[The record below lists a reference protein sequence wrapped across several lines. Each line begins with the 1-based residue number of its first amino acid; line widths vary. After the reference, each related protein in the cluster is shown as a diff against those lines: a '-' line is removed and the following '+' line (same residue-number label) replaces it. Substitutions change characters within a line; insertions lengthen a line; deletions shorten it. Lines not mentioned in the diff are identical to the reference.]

1 LFGKSAFFVLF
12 VLIGGSTLAPQL
24 AAADLIISRA
34 MLVDVSGRLTIAD
47 VAGRVTAP
55 ARPSFAVGSTKAVHW
70 LRLIVRKPADGDK
83 VVLFVRPAYLNEVR
97 LYEAGTGDPLAWKT
111 RVTGSYY
118 PFHSRDRARAS
129 LGFVVDVAGAEAT
142 FYLRLKTRSPS
153 DFSVEALEP
162 AGADRKDH
170 QRDLV
175 IVFFVTAMVFLLLWA
190 ILNYLVD
197 RQPVVGLFAVHQ
209 AIYTLF
215 GIVATGYLAPF
226 APAAFPQLVDWI
238 NAVLYFAIDFTT
250 ALFVRELFRPY
261 DPPRAMVRGLDL
273 FLSMFPFLV
282 VAFFLGADTIAI
294 NVNTALFRV
303 TWLYFVLMAFALRA
317 ESAPSRRLLRIFFTA
332 VLCSNVISWVARSG
346 ARIALVPNEV
356 QVLIQVLI
364 IDGLIIGGLFAAM
377 LHARARRIQQEAQQ
391 AALDLVQTQQSLKI
405 EQELKK
411 QAEIQAHTDY
421 LTGAFSRRYFVE
433 LAERELT
440 RSMRFRRPL
449 TLCVIDIDHFK
460 AVNDTWGHGVG
471 DVVLQ
476 KVSQLIGN
484 ETRHQDIFGRT
495 GGEEFA
501 AVILETE
508 GDEAI
513 EIGQRLCDTVEAAV
527 IVSPRSDRISV
538 TLSIGL
544 TQLNDRQIDF
554 DTLMMEAD
562 RAMYSAKQAGRNRV
576 VVNDGCQATF
586 PAP

>member
-1 LFGKSAFFVLF
+1 MKLLFFLF
-12 VLIGGSTLAPQL
+12 VLIINSILAPEL

-34 MLVDVSGRLTIAD
+34 MLEDVSGQLTIAK
-47 VAGRVTAP
+47 VVGRVTTP
-55 ARPSFAVGSTKAVHW
+55 AVPAFALGSTKAVHW
-70 LRLIVRKPADGDK
+70 LRLVVRKPADGER
-83 VVLFVRPAYLNEVR
+83 VVLFIRPAYLNEVR
-97 LYEAGTGDPLAWKT
+97 LYEAGAGDPLAWKT

-118 PFHSRDRARAS
+118 PFRSRDRACVS
-129 LGFVVDVAGAEAT
+129 LGFVVDVAGPEAT

-153 DFSVEALEP
+153 DFSVVALEP
-162 AGADRKDH
+162 AAADRKDH

-175 IVFFVTAMVFLLLWA
+175 VVFFVTAMVLLLFWA

-197 RQPVVGLFAVHQ
+197 PQRAVGLFAVHQ

-250 ALFVRELFRPY
+250 LLFVRELFRLY
-261 DPPRAMVRGLDL
+261 DPPRTMMRGLNL
-273 FLSMFPFLV
+273 FLSMFPFLLA
-282 VAFFLGADTIAI
+282 AFFLGADSIAI
-294 NVNTALFRV
+294 NINTALFKV
-303 TWLYFVLMAFALRA
+303 TWLYFVLMAFVLRA

-332 VLCSNVISWVARSG
+332 VLCSNVISWIARSG
-346 ARIALVPNEV
+346 VRIALVPNEV

-364 IDGLIIGGLFAAM
+364 IDGLIIGGLFAMM
-377 LHARARRIQQEAQQ
+377 LHTRARQIQREAQQ
-391 AALDLVQTQQSLKI
+391 AALDLLQTQQSLKI

-421 LTGAFSRRYFVE
+421 LTGVFNRRYFVE

-449 TLCVIDIDHFK
+449 TLLVIDIDHFK
-460 AVNDTWGHGVG
+460 TVNDAWGHTVG

-476 KVSQLIGN
+476 KVSQLIGD
-484 ETRHQDIFGRT
+484 EIRHQDIFGRI

-501 AVILETE
+501 AVIVETE
-508 GDEAI
+508 RDEAFQI
-513 EIGQRLCDTVEAAV
+513 AQRLCDTVEAAV
-527 IVSPRSDRISV
+527 IIPPQGCRVSV

-544 TQLNDRQIDF
+544 TQLNDRQIDL
-554 DTLMMEAD
+554 DTIMKEAD
-562 RAMYSAKQAGRNRV
+562 RAMYRAKQAGRNQV
-576 VVNDGCQATF
+576 VMNDGTVERWV
-586 PAP
+586 